1 MLSSALEQ
9 QPHWE
14 GARGIAALGRCS
26 GTWVW
31 SSVLP
36 WDGFVGERAEAAPHR
51 RCWGGGAGGAAA
63 SCHLVPGTVQGPGG
77 EGVAKTEKVSPCP
90 RRAPSPERSRKL
102 AEGQHQEGQS
112 RSSGTESREG
122 GAPHVGKGVH
132 GWEPGAEEKPAL
144 GEARAE
150 GPGRGHKTGKAQ
162 WALGTPRKVAGVAG
176 MQRAERVGT
185 MGAGGEGLGDLRGRS
200 CCVRSRLGRGQ
211 RGQQE
216 DQGRGG
222 AAGAGADT
230 PDLAYGVRADDV
242 NDVNPHRLRVSLLA
256 GSPPAASAPHPTPS
270 LHAAAWGLLHCLTS
284 WHPARGPKSPW
295 PS

>member
-1 MLSSALEQ
+1 MLCSALEQ

-51 RCWGGGAGGAAA
+51 RCWGGGTGGAAA

-144 GEARAE
+144 GEARVE
-150 GPGRGHKTGKAQ
+150 GPGRGHKSGKAQ
-162 WALGTPRKVAGVAG
+162 WALGTPRKVTGVAG

-200 CCVRSRLGRGQ
+200 CCVRSWNGMGT
-211 RGQQE
+211 E
-216 DQGRGG
+216 G
-222 AAGAGADT
+222 AAGRPGARW
-230 PDLAYGVRADDV
+230 GR
-242 NDVNPHRLRVSLLA
+242 RC
-256 GSPPAASAPHPTPS
+256 GS
-270 LHAAAWGLLHCLTS
+270 
-284 WHPARGPKSPW
+284 
-295 PS
+295 